1 MLRTSSQVIQLA
13 GSRAIA
19 PGQVCLLVPR
29 HLRCFSNRYLLGLID
44 DRQDHPVR
52 WLLTTQGHLDEGPSE
67 EGNPI
72 HSPLFFFSFFSFL
85 LSSCVSWH
93 KATSTQKELLFLIHM
108 KTGRG
113 ANSRDHVF
121 PSSLS
126 PKTYSAPSTQQAF
139 ITHLLDKH
147 ILIFKAH
154 FHR

>member
-72 HSPLFFFSFFSFL
+72 HSPLFFFFFFFFFFPL
-85 LSSCVSWH
+85 IKLCVLAQSH
-93 KATSTQKELLFLIHM
+93 IYLE
-108 KTGRG
+108 G
-113 ANSRDHVF
+113 APFSNSHEDWQG
-121 PSSLS
+121 S
-126 PKTYSAPSTQQAF
+126 
-139 ITHLLDKH
+139 
-147 ILIFKAH
+147 
-154 FHR
+154 